1 MSSSTSQPHIA
12 FLGLGLMGS
21 GMARRLLDANF
32 SVTVYNRNPAKAVP
46 LASAGARTATSPR
59 EAAEKA
65 SVIISMLADDA
76 AARAVWLGADGALA
90 SVSAGTICIECS
102 TASVGWARELSAAVI
117 ARGGEFLDAP
127 VTGSRDQAAAGQ
139 LNFLVGGPK
148 STLEKIRD
156 VLAPMAKSVTS
167 IGPVGS
173 GALIKLINNFVC
185 GVQLAALAEG
195 IAMIERGGLDRTKAL
210 EVLTT
215 GSPGSPLVKTV
226 AARMAKPDYT
236 PNFLLRLMAKDLSYA
251 QHEAI
256 GQSLSL
262 VTASAALEVFENAI
276 KAGHGEKDIAAVIE
290 PLRAR

>member
-1 MSSSTSQPHIA
+1 MPQPHIA

-21 GMARRLLDANF
+21 GMARRLLDAKF
-32 SVTVYNRNPAKAVP
+32 SVSVYNRNPAKAAV

-59 EAAEKA
+59 EAAGKA
-65 SVIISMLADDA
+65 GVIISMLADDT
-76 AARAVWLGADGALA
+76 AARAVWLGPDGALA

-102 TASVGWARELSAAVI
+102 TASVGWVRELSAAVV

-139 LNFLVGGPK
+139 LNFLVGGPE
-148 STLEKIRD
+148 STLEKVRD

-173 GALIKLINNFVC
+173 GALIKLINNFLC

-195 IAMIERGGLDRTKAL
+195 IAMIERGGLDRAKAI

-290 PLRAR
+290 PLRTRQV

>member
-1 MSSSTSQPHIA
+1 MSQPHIA

-32 SVTVYNRNPAKAVP
+32 SVTVYNRNPAKAAP
-46 LASAGARTATSPR
+46 LASAGARMATSPR

-65 SVIISMLADDA
+65 GVIISMLADDA

-90 SVSAGTICIECS
+90 SVSAGTICVECS
-102 TASVGWARELSAAVI
+102 TASVGWVRELSAAVL
-117 ARGGEFLDAP
+117 ARDSEFLDAP

-139 LNFLVGGPK
+139 LNFLVGGPE
-148 STLEKIRD
+148 STLEKARG

-185 GVQLAALAEG
+185 GVQIAALAEG
-195 IAMIERGGLDRTKAL
+195 MAMIERGGLDRAKAI
-210 EVLTT
+210 EVITG

-236 PNFLLRLMAKDLSYA
+236 PNFLLRLMAKDLTYA
-251 QHEAI
+251 QQEAT
-256 GQSLSL
+256 GQSLNL
-262 VTASAALEVFENAI
+262 TTATAALEVFETAI
-276 KAGHGEKDIAAVIE
+276 KSGHGEKDIAAVVE
-290 PLRAR
+290 PLRPH

>member
-1 MSSSTSQPHIA
+1 MSQPHIA

-32 SVTVYNRNPAKAVP
+32 SVTVYNRNPAKAAP
-46 LASAGARTATSPR
+46 LASAGAKVAPSPR
-59 EAAEKA
+59 AAA
-65 SVIISMLADDA
+65 QNAGVIISMLADDA
-76 AARAVWLGADGALA
+76 AARAVWLGTDGALA
-90 SVSAGTICIECS
+90 SVSAGTICVECS
-102 TASVGWARELSAAVI
+102 TASVGWVRELSAAVL

-139 LNFLVGGPK
+139 LNFLVGGPE

-185 GVQLAALAEG
+185 GVQIAALAEG
-195 IAMIERGGLDRTKAL
+195 MAMIERGGLDRAKAI
-210 EVLTT
+210 EVITS

-236 PNFLLRLMAKDLSYA
+236 PNFLLRLMAKDLTYA
-251 QHEAI
+251 QQEAT
-256 GQSLSL
+256 GQSLNL
-262 VTASAALEVFENAI
+262 TTATAALEVFETAI
-276 KAGHGEKDIAAVIE
+276 KFGHGEKDIAAVIE
-290 PLRAR
+290 PLRPH

>member
-1 MSSSTSQPHIA
+1 MSQPHIA

-21 GMARRLLDANF
+21 GMARRLLDAKF
-32 SVTVYNRNPAKAVP
+32 SVTIYNRNPAKAAP
-46 LASAGARTATSPR
+46 LASAGARMATSPR

-65 SVIISMLADDA
+65 GVIISMLADDA

-90 SVSAGTICIECS
+90 SVSVGTICIECS
-102 TASVGWARELSAAVI
+102 TVSVGWVRELSAAVI

-139 LNFLVGGPK
+139 LNFLVGGPE
-148 STLEKIRD
+148 STLEKTRD

-173 GALIKLINNFVC
+173 GALIKLINNFLC

-195 IAMIERGGLDRTKAL
+195 IAMIERGGLDRAKAI

-215 GSPGSPLVKTV
+215 GSPGSPLVKMV

-251 QHEAI
+251 QREAI